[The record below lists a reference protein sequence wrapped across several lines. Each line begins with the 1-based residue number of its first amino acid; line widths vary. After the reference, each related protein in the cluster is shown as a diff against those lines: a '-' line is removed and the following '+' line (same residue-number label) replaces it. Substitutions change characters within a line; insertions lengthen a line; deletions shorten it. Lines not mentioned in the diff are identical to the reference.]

1 MQSQTF
7 EKFLFQ
13 ASTPSFF
20 FHKHFIAQ
28 KQDKLSRKHKN
39 FEKVTIFANPANKTF
54 SNLFHSV
61 TKHLKNRSDDVDR
74 DGAFPFIIK
83 SVEGVFQ
90 D

>member
-1 MQSQTF
+1 MSSFPKKQTF
-7 EKFLFQ
+7 
-13 ASTPSFF
+13 
-20 FHKHFIAQ
+20 
-28 KQDKLSRKHKN
+28 
-39 FEKVTIFANPANKTF
+39 FEIKIIISANPANKTF
-54 SNLFHSV
+54 SNLFHSM